1 MTTIIRATGVTFNNP
16 DLPVVTPIITNGL
29 VGAFRPSNKIGG
41 LVDVSGNGHKMT
53 MAGAPELTSIS
64 AKGDKNN
71 GFITDIPD
79 SKDITLMCVSR
90 SIKNPST
97 GRFSGFVLSN
107 YSGGN
112 DLMRGGGI
120 WYHDQSAGSV
130 VTPILKANSYTKKIS
145 DGTYVNATATPKT
158 YTAGELI
165 DGNETAW
172 NFTAMTL
179 NTVTNKQHAYMPAT
193 SLAPV
198 ATYDHTAAGFNL
210 AQRKL
215 TLDNGQPNFFRV
227 INILDSGNWTGTVE
241 VAEVMVFDR
250 ALSDSEIM
258 QQYLYSKQYMAANRG
273 ITI

>member
-1 MTTIIRATGVTFNNP
+1 MTTIIRAAGVTFNNP

-53 MAGAPELTSIS
+53 TVGAPELTSIS

-112 DLMRGGGI
+112 DLTRGGGI
-120 WYHDQSAGSV
+120 WYHDVSNDIS
-130 VTPILKANSYTKKIS
+130 VTPILKANSHTKDLS
-145 DGTYVNATATPKT
+145 DNSFKNATVIGKNFVTND
-158 YTAGELI
+158 LVN
-165 DGNETAW
+165 GNKTAW
-172 NFTAMTL
+172 NFFAMTL
-179 NTVTNKQHAYMPAT
+179 NSTSNLQKAYMPKT
-193 SLAPV
+193 QLAPV
-198 ATYDHTAAGFNL
+198 DTFDHTAKGFSL
-210 AQRKL
+210 SERKL
-215 TLDNGQPNFFRV
+215 TLDNGKPNFFRV
-227 INILDSGNWTGTVE
+227 INIGDSGNWTGTVE

-258 QQYLYSKQYMAANRG
+258 QQYLYSKKNMAANRD
-273 ITI
+273 ISI